1 MFNSAVGIP
10 QRAFHLKNGVYTS
23 NYSNGTSIARCCSS
37 FSTLRRYR
45 NTLGRN
51 NTLPQTPCV
60 LITSASSYVDDVSDS
75 SDGIHY
81 LYQLYFCACL
91 MERTW
96 RFALP
101 LILANL
107 EGMLTSPYMF
117 VEMSQKHSDTGMQV
131 VTKLWP
137 CYALY
142 LLWRARCSLLV

>member
-1 MFNSAVGIP
+1 MFIPAVGIP
-10 QRAFHLKNGVYTS
+10 QRAFHLKNGLYTFNNS
-23 NYSNGTSIARCCSS
+23 KGTSIARCCSS
-37 FSTLRRYR
+37 LSTLRRYR
-45 NTLGRN
+45 NTSKRN
-51 NTLPQTPCV
+51 STFPQTPCV
-60 LITSASSYVDDVSDS
+60 LITNASSYVNDVSDS
-75 SDGIHY
+75 NDGIHY

-107 EGMLTSPYMF
+107 EGMLISPYLF
-117 VEMSQKHSDTGMQV
+117 VEMSQNRSDTGMQV

-142 LLWRARCSLLV
+142 IL